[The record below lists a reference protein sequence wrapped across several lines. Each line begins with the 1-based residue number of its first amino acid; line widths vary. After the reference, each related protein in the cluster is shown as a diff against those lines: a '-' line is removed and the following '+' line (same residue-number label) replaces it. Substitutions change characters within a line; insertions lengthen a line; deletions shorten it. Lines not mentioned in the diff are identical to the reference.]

1 MCNHMLCSKIIAY
14 VTIIIA
20 VILAILA
27 SVLSPEHLGG
37 IMFAVKFF
45 EVMIPVLAVGALI
58 KYLFSHHHHHH
69 EDK

>member
-1 MCNHMLCSKIIAY
+1 MCDKIISY
-14 VTIIIA
+14 TTIAVA

-27 SVLSPEHLGG
+27 SVLSPEHLGA

-58 KYLFSHHHHHH
+58 KYLFSHHHHQA
-69 EDK
+69 K